1 MINLKNNVKE
11 TYHKMYETDE
21 LWEELNDEPTFED
34 VLNGMQKGDDFY
46 EIVGEADS
54 IMRERI
60 FNLLLNILN
69 NMGYDIEYDDIYY
82 LWLNKTPIKL
92 EKKD

>member
-1 MINLKNNVKE
+1 MINLKDNVKE
-11 TYHKMYETDE
+11 TYHKMHETDE

-46 EIVGEADS
+46 EIIGEADS